1 MKYIWHSTPKNHRNA
16 SALKIPHIMICT
28 VWNWMWTF
36 WIIWEGVTGLPSAE
50 LCAALR
56 FWRSYWLY
64 NTRSSPLLKWIAS
77 NNIQWVIILLT
88 SSLLCLAI
96 LLNFQWFN
104 QFFLSQGRRWSESW
118 EQGFFAKHWRT
129 LSPGPLFPLT
139 RLPWPLSNRRSLS
152 SRRFMFAFARILN
165 NFVNIHVCFIYY
177 IFIFPRWHL
186 LKLGH

>member
-1 MKYIWHSTPKNHRNA
+1 MDGSVPGPASQGGDHGDAGDEGEGGHDLPPHPAAEAELWKSWNTNYVQHKKNRRNA
-16 SALKIPHIMICT
+16 PALKIPHIMICT

-77 NNIQWVIILLT
+77 NNIQWVIKLLT
-88 SSLLCLAI
+88 SFLLCLAI

-104 QFFLSQGRRWSESW
+104 QLFF
-118 EQGFFAKHWRT
+118 
-129 LSPGPLFPLT
+129 
-139 RLPWPLSNRRSLS
+139 
-152 SRRFMFAFARILN
+152 
-165 NFVNIHVCFIYY
+165 C
-177 IFIFPRWHL
+177 
-186 LKLGH
+186 